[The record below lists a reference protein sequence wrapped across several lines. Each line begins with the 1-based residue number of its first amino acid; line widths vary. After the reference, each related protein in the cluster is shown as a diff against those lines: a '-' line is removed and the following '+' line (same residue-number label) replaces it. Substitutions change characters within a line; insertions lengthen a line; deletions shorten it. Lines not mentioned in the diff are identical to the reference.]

1 MNKSKLV
8 ILATIPAAVLIP
20 TTVLAASTSDIFIE
34 SNDNRGNVINSV
46 LNANVSK
53 LSDNTIISSYQWY
66 YVDGLKESEIIGAKS
81 SNFTVPMEASG
92 KQVKVVATDFDG
104 IKKYESTEVSIFPL
118 ELAFQEKFALIV
130 GGSDVIN
137 ESGDSIFFTLPGDT
151 LSVTDID
158 VKDIG
163 KAEYNIPKE
172 KVSYTYQWMYKVQSH
187 DGGWVYSEIP
197 GATGSTYVVP
207 EDALQK
213 NMKEIIVKVTAK
225 ALDQTISISTKN
237 VTVTTDV
244 IASLIDKI
252 DKIIDKSKTKNE
264 YVPMDAIQELDEIY
278 QSFTQAAKMKV
289 SNYDVLQKALDDIA
303 LVNKVVEMIGK
314 LESNANES
322 TVNTARQAV
331 DNLNLL
337 QSSLL
342 GDAILQLTEA
352 EALLNNNSQL
362 KTATNIIKNHIVTLR
377 SIDGLVSSMPI
388 YTTTGGIEDLVVKVD
403 AIKEM
408 VKTEHLSKEYASLVL
423 NHTILKEA
431 ELDVKAV
438 SGFIAKVD
446 KIVATTIPQKKKT
459 LAQTADKAHKALSL
473 RQQLL
478 VTSETM
484 EIIEEGKKGLV
495 PGSSPVDPTTGLAEK
510 IMALLGSVADKSG
523 VDAIFKDDPRL
534 DKLAQEVKKLISEY
548 NKSSKEEKLTVNNI
562 NILKSLETDI
572 RAAQKVIINI
582 TKLDEME
589 STEGTTL
596 KYNSLFRTTSSAFQK
611 LTPDQQLLVGNADVL
626 LGGNLKD
633 DDKLNDDEAEAAT
646 SDLVAS
652 IASLPTLD
660 KYNEYKTEV
669 TESTLQYKKIDSK
682 YKKYVTNYYVLT
694 DATKHVKSIDAFLKK
709 MNEAMLEKSDERFL
723 TKAKTIESS
732 YLKLP
737 AFQQQLIFGDSEVGY
752 LAFKERLTNTSSDFS
767 TKVQEVESDI
777 QDLIVG
783 GEYVKSFEDIRNLEI
798 VYKRLSTT
806 ERKEILSGK
815 ILTTAISDMKK
826 VQQFATNAQKNI
838 LKKPLTVVNDF
849 KKLNNLQLSML
860 NKEFNDLYLAISNIF
875 SDVENQQGSAL
886 TLVESIN
893 NLFDGGDY
901 KENPNFEG
909 EVNDLL
915 SLYDSLDATNKKYVK
930 NISKLNSAK
939 KDLDKVYEVRMQE
952 EAIVNSPD
960 SELAREEFK
969 RAYNKLNNKLAKL
982 YNQLF
987 DEPSL

>member
-34 SNDNRGNVINSV
+34 SNDTRGNVINSV
-46 LNANVSK
+46 LNANISK
-53 LSDNTIISSYQWY
+53 LSDKTIISSYQWY

-92 KQVKVVATDFDG
+92 KNIKVVATDIDG
-104 IKKYESTEVSIFPL
+104 NKYESGEENIFSL
-118 ELAFQEKFALIV
+118 NLDFQEKFATIV
-130 GGSDVIN
+130 GGSDGKNGLDEQIY
-137 ESGDSIFFTLPGDT
+137 FTLPGDT

-158 VKDIG
+158 VKDVG
-163 KAEYNIPKE
+163 RSEYNIPKE
-172 KVSYTYQWMYKVQSH
+172 KVSYTYQWMYKVPSQ
-187 DGGWVYSEIP
+187 DGGWVYSEIL

-213 NMKEIIVKVTAK
+213 NMKEIIVKVTATV
-225 ALDQTISISTKN
+225 LDQKPITISTNN
-237 VTVTTDV
+237 VTVTTDA

-252 DKIIDKSKTKNE
+252 DNIIDKSKTKNE
-264 YVPMDAIQELDEIY
+264 YVLTMDAIQELDEIY
-278 QSFTQAAKMKV
+278 QSFSQTAKMKV
-289 SNYDVLQKALDDIA
+289 SNYDVLKKALDDIA

-352 EALLNNNSQL
+352 EALLNDNSQL
-362 KTATNIIKNHIVTLR
+362 KTATKIIKDHIVSLR
-377 SIDGLVSSMPI
+377 AIDASVSSMPI

-403 AIKEM
+403 AIKEL
-408 VKTEHLSKEYASLVL
+408 VKTEKLSNEYASLVL
-423 NHTILKEA
+423 KHTILKEA

-438 SGFIAKVD
+438 SGFMAKVD
-446 KIVATTIPQKKKT
+446 KIVVANTPQKKKT

-473 RQQLL
+473 RQQRL
-478 VTSETM
+478 VTLETM
-484 EIIEEGKKGLV
+484 DIIEEGKKGLD
-495 PGSSPVDPTTGLAEK
+495 PGSAPVDPTTGLAEK
-510 IMALLGSVADKSG
+510 IQETLDSVKDKSG
-523 VDAIFKDDPRL
+523 VDTILTDDPGFE
-534 DKLAQEVKKLISEY
+534 KLAQEVKNLISEY
-548 NKSSKEEKLTVNNI
+548 NKSSKEEKLTVKNVNS
-562 NILKSLETDI
+562 LKSLETDI
-572 RAAQKVIINI
+572 RAAQKMIINI
-582 TKLDEME
+582 TKLVVLKN
-589 STEGTTL
+589 EGATL

-611 LTPDQQLLVGNADVL
+611 LTPSQQLLVGNAADL
-626 LGGNLKD
+626 LDGNLLD
-633 DDKLNDDEAEAAT
+633 DDKLTDADAEAAVLE
-646 SDLVAS
+646 LVTS
-652 IASLPTLD
+652 IASLPGLD
-660 KYNEYKTEV
+660 EYNEYRDLVNKYMVE
-669 TESTLQYKKIDSK
+669 YKKIDSK

-723 TKAKTIESS
+723 TKAKTIQSS

-737 AFQQQLIFGDSEVGY
+737 AFQQQLISKDLVYQDFSDRFGDIS
-752 LAFKERLTNTSSDFS
+752 LDFS
-767 TKVQEVESDI
+767 TKVKEIDSDI
-777 QDLIVG
+777 EGLING
-783 GEYVKSFEDIRNLEI
+783 SEYVRSFEDILNLEI
-798 VYKRLSTT
+798 VYKRLSST
-806 ERKEILSGK
+806 ERKEVQSGK

-838 LKKPLTVVNDF
+838 HKKPSTVVNDF

-860 NKEFNDLYLAISNIF
+860 NKEFNDLYLAISDIF
-875 SDVENQQGSAL
+875 NDVETQQGSAL
-886 TLVESIN
+886 TLVDSIN

-901 KENPNFEG
+901 SDIITSE
-909 EVNDLL
+909 EVVNALL
-915 SLYDSLDATNKKYVK
+915 SEYNNLDATNKKYVK

-939 KDLDKVYEVRMQE
+939 RDLDKVKEVHML
-952 EAIVNSPD
+952 EASISSAPD

-982 YNQLF
+982 YNQLYF
-987 DEPSL
+987 EPLF